1 MIHQQSGLLKNQSI
15 MMNSSARLKL
25 LLRMWINISQISI
38 VLLIT
43 IQQRRSYK
51 RKYQAI
57 ITRLKLIDF
66 SLMRKLTV
74 IAQRPSL
81 EPIKDWNKK

>member
-1 MIHQQSGLLKNQSI
+1 MIHQQSGLLKSQSI

-51 RKYQAI
+51 RKYQVI
-57 ITRLKLIDF
+57 IIRLKLIDF
-66 SLMRKLTV
+66 SLMRKLIV

>member
-1 MIHQQSGLLKNQSI
+1 MIHQQSGLLKSQLI

-25 LLRMWINISQISI
+25 LSRMWISISQISI

-57 ITRLKLIDF
+57 IIRLKLIDF
-66 SLMRKLTV
+66 SSMRKLTV

-81 EPIKDWNKK
+81 ELIKD

>member
-1 MIHQQSGLLKNQSI
+1 MIHQQSGLLKSQLI

-25 LLRMWINISQISI
+25 LLRMWISISQISI

-57 ITRLKLIDF
+57 IIRLKLIDF
-66 SLMRKLTV
+66 SLMKKLTV

>member
-1 MIHQQSGLLKNQSI
+1 MIHQQSGLLKSQSI

-25 LLRMWINISQISI
+25 LLRMWISISQISI

-51 RKYQAI
+51 RKYQVI

>member
-1 MIHQQSGLLKNQSI
+1 MIHQQSGLLKSQLI
-15 MMNSSARLKL
+15 MMNSSERLKP
-25 LLRMWINISQISI
+25 LLRMWISISQISI

-57 ITRLKLIDF
+57 IIRLKLIDF
-66 SLMRKLTV
+66 SLMRKLIV

>member
-1 MIHQQSGLLKNQSI
+1 MIHQQSGLLKSQSI

-25 LLRMWINISQISI
+25 LLRMWISISQISI

-43 IQQRRSYK
+43 IQQRRNYK

-57 ITRLKLIDF
+57 IIRLKLIDF

>member
-43 IQQRRSYK
+43 IQQRRNYK

-57 ITRLKLIDF
+57 IIRLKLIDF

-74 IAQRPSL
+74 IAQRPNL
-81 EPIKDWNKK
+81 EPIKGWNKK

>member
-1 MIHQQSGLLKNQSI
+1 MIHQQSGLLKSQSI

-57 ITRLKLIDF
+57 IIRLKLIDF

>member
-74 IAQRPSL
+74 IAQRPNL
-81 EPIKDWNKK
+81 EPIKGWNKK

>member
-1 MIHQQSGLLKNQSI
+1 MIHQQSGLLKSQSI

-57 ITRLKLIDF
+57 IIRLKLIDF
-66 SLMRKLTV
+66 SLMKKLTV

>member
-1 MIHQQSGLLKNQSI
+1 MIHQQSGLLKSQLI

-57 ITRLKLIDF
+57 IIRLKLIDF
-66 SLMRKLTV
+66 SLMRKLIV